1 MTDGPS
7 PISISQVALGTE
19 AEQLVLDVLRSGRL
33 AQGPMVE
40 RLEAGFCNI
49 ADTSHAIAVNSGTTA
64 LVAAIEALDIG
75 PGDEV
80 ITSPF
85 TFVATLN
92 AILEAGATARFV
104 DIGSDFCIRPD
115 LIGAEI
121 NDRTRAIMPVHL
133 YGLAADMDPIVATA
147 DAADL
152 AIIEDAAQSHGA
164 TYGGRPVGGFGIGCF
179 SLYATKNLTTGE
191 GGIVTTNDDAIA
203 DRLRVLRNQGM
214 RARYDYVVAGH
225 NWRLTELQAAIGIPQ
240 LATLDQATVTRRANA
255 EALTDGLDG
264 VEGLILPCPHEGRG
278 HVWHQYTVRVGPAAP
293 ITRDDLAARLT
304 EAGIGNGVYYPR
316 VVFDYDCYRDHPQV
330 LAAEVPEAFAVA
342 REVLSLPVH
351 PGLDSSDI
359 GRIVATVRAAFD
371 E

>member
-1 MTDGPS
+1 MTDAPS
-7 PISISQVALGTE
+7 PIQISQVVLGE
-19 AEQLVLDVLRSGRL
+19 EVEQLVLDVLRSGRL

-40 RLEAGFCNI
+40 RLEAGFCDI
-49 ADTSHAIAVNSGTTA
+49 AGTSHAIAVNSGTTA
-64 LVAAIEALDIG
+64 LVAAIEALGIG

-92 AILEAGATARFV
+92 AILEAGATVRFV

-115 LIGAEI
+115 LIEAEI

-133 YGLAADMDPIVATA
+133 YGLAADMNPILDIAS
-147 DAADL
+147 DANL

-164 TYGGRPVGGFGIGCF
+164 TYGDRPVGNFGIGCF

-214 RARYDYVVAGH
+214 RARYEYVLAGH

-240 LATLDQATVTRRANA
+240 LATLAAATEARSANA
-255 EALTDGLDG
+255 AALTAGLDDIDG
-264 VEGLILPCPHEGRG
+264 FMLPCPHEGRG
-278 HVWHQYTVRVGPAAP
+278 HVWHQYTVRVGPNAS
-293 ITRDDLAARLT
+293 IRRDELAAHLT
-304 EAGIGNGVYYPR
+304 AAGIGNGVYYPR
-316 VVFDYDCYRDHPQV
+316 VVFDYDCYRNHPQV
-330 LAAEVPEAFAVA
+330 TAAEVPEAFATA
-342 REVLSLPVH
+342 EQVLSLPVH
-351 PGLDSSDI
+351 PGLDSADI
-359 GRIVATVRAAFD
+359 DRIITAVRRAFA
-371 E
+371 